1 MSTGPALPRQ
11 RRSRET
17 YERVLDAAEAEIGE
31 LGLAGAGTRGI
42 AARAGLSV
50 GALYR
55 FFPDKTA
62 IADALAERYLGDLMP
77 AYAATVA
84 DVAPGTDVGAV
95 VGELVRSAS
104 ALQLSHPGYYRL
116 TEELPPERGDSPAHR
131 VREQVVDLFA
141 DALRSAGVTSVPDA
155 ELRRVVGFCVETVRH
170 TLVRSPRDAGRD
182 AVVDDLA
189 LMVASY
195 LRARLGV

>member
-1 MSTGPALPRQ
+1 MTAAPLPRQ

-55 FFPDKTA
+55 FFADKEA
-62 IADALAERYLGDLMP
+62 IADALARRYLDDLMP
-77 AYAATVA
+77 SYAETVA
-84 DVAPGTDVGAV
+84 DVAPGSDVAAV
-95 VGELVRSAS
+95 VDELVRSAS

-116 TEELPPERGDSPAHR
+116 TEELPPERGDSPAHQ

-141 DALRSAGVTSVPDA
+141 GALRSAGVASVPDD

-170 TLVRSPRDAGRD
+170 TLVRAPRDSARD
-182 AVVDDLA
+182 AVVVDLA